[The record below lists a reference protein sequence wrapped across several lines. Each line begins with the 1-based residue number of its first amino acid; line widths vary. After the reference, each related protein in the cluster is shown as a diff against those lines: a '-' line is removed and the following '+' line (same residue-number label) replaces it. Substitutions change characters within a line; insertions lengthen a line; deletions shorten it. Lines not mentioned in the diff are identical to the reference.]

1 MNEQSNIV
9 YNEIDFLIPSYR
21 FNIRYSYVSKRGL
34 SFIREFVLR
43 LVHLSPMKPT
53 DISEFLGLTEREA
66 KEAIRDLIEREELA
80 YNELGQVELT
90 VKAISYFSALG
101 ESPQVSDIVTSNTI
115 LGYEALGF
123 NCVSTHS
130 KRLNDKWTCGLRVDA
145 KSEHIANRTKL
156 VGKAFQRQFHSLL
169 DKEMITNVRQPEGA
183 GQPSVYKIDSLNQI
197 GTEPFRVKLGF
208 TMDSQGVAIEIDEI
222 EQLEADEL
230 VLDGIRQVIASSQT
244 SNNLR
249 EIVLAIES
257 LGDMNTG
264 SLITEQ
270 GLNIDKFFSLVQ
282 SPSADNGDFIPLV
295 GSIYTRDNWQK
306 FSEQL
311 NFVKN
316 KLAGKHQDGIKSL
329 TWLAP
334 SEGLWGVNSYLPS
347 CFESLIEG
355 SKSKGKKPKTLYQP
369 TLFVPVT
376 SKHDKYGCKRWKDDF
391 AINLDYVN
399 GYVAGFLG
407 GAVEVVLLDDELVAV
422 TYYISLP
429 EIYPVP
435 IPIGFISKNKV
446 LIERV
451 ASELYPYLDSLYD
464 SENRRN
470 LGAISKL

>member
-197 GTEPFRVKLGF
+197 GIEPFRVKLGF
-208 TMDSQGVAIEIDEI
+208 TMDRQGVAIEIDEI

-316 KLAGKHQDGIKSL
+316 KLAGKHQEGIKSL

-334 SEGLWGVNSYLPS
+334 SE
-347 CFESLIEG
+347 
-355 SKSKGKKPKTLYQP
+355 
-369 TLFVPVT
+369 
-376 SKHDKYGCKRWKDDF
+376 
-391 AINLDYVN
+391 
-399 GYVAGFLG
+399 
-407 GAVEVVLLDDELVAV
+407 
-422 TYYISLP
+422 
-429 EIYPVP
+429 
-435 IPIGFISKNKV
+435 
-446 LIERV
+446 
-451 ASELYPYLDSLYD
+451 
-464 SENRRN
+464 
-470 LGAISKL
+470 